1 VFLGG
6 HEEGGDGSRLAPLS
20 ASESGSSKNLPGL
33 FSMFLKGVAE
43 EGGEVVTSLSLVLV
57 VLLRFGRR
65 GARRSA
71 RDVGAVRWIRVSL
84 LGTPKLASTDGLDVR
99 KGDVLIVVQV
109 VEDLVVRGAEG
120 AVVGDSVGGFEGS
133 QNDGLKNVLD
143 GERVHVFE
151 GKADFADFTEVGV
164 DIILGVAVPCH
175 KASNLA
181 GKKDGLH
188 ALVPERE
195 NIENIEK
202 GFPYLLSAQ
211 KLGRA
216 VFVKNGVGV
225 GEIGSQR
232 YKAGIYG
239 VFKEVAFIFVHSHP

>member
-1 VFLGG
+1 
-6 HEEGGDGSRLAPLS
+6 
-20 ASESGSSKNLPGL
+20 
-33 FSMFLKGVAE
+33 MFLKGVAE

-84 LGTPKLASTDGLDVR
+84 LCTPKWRAQMVWMCAKVMSLSSSR
-99 KGDVLIVVQV
+99 SSRIWSY
-109 VEDLVVRGAEG
+109 GAEG
-120 AVVGDSVGGFEGS
+120 GVVGGFDSS
-133 QNDGLKNVLD
+133 QNEGMYLKARRILPTLPKWVLTSFLELPSHVMRRPISRATRTLCMRLCLR
-143 GERVHVFE
+143 GE
-151 GKADFADFTEVGV
+151 
-164 DIILGVAVPCH
+164 
-175 KASNLA
+175 
-181 GKKDGLH
+181 
-188 ALVPERE
+188 
-195 NIENIEK
+195 
-202 GFPYLLSAQ
+202 
-211 KLGRA
+211 LGRA